1 MRAEHNILKMED
13 GKVRFRRPEWILA
26 EHRLL
31 KLAFKFVMNYNK
43 SKVAPYHSTW
53 HMMCVMKCVDWLVRN
68 EKALELYE
76 TEDELDELALLL
88 AALFHDMNHS
98 AGAATDD
105 VNVEAA
111 KYAFDEFISEVD
123 DDVREEWLKK
133 RVHSLLDATQYPYVI
148 PDHVLTHDQLIMR
161 DADMMYAYQ
170 DCSFRDIVIGLSTE
184 MPSDPLSAVK
194 RQITFHN
201 NSVMRTTSAK
211 AYKEFV
217 HPELV
222 YELSEYARILE

>member
-1 MRAEHNILKMED
+1 MIAEHNILDLEEAR
-13 GKVRFRRPEWILA
+13 VRFRKPNWILS

-31 KLAFKFVMNYNK
+31 KLAFKFVMLYNK
-43 SKVAPYHSTW
+43 SKTVPYHNTW
-53 HMMCVMKCVDWLVRN
+53 HMMCVMQCVDWLIRN

-76 TEDELDELALLL
+76 TEDELDELALIL

-105 VNVEAA
+105 VNVQAA

-123 DDVREEWLKK
+123 DDVREEWLRK

-148 PDHVLTHDQLIMR
+148 PDHALTHDQLIIR
-161 DADMMYAYQ
+161 DADMMYTYQ
-170 DCSFRDIVIGLSTE
+170 ECSFRDIVIGLSVEIPT
-184 MPSDPLSAVK
+184 DPLTAVK

-211 AYKEFV
+211 AYKDFV
-217 HPELV
+217 HQELV
-222 YELSEYARILE
+222 SDLSEYARILE